1 MFDEVFLIYLLTRL
15 DGILGLTHF
24 ISMLFLMGY
33 LSVGIIMLVSH
44 IGDYT
49 GDGKVFREKTLGLIK
64 KTMFIPIIAV
74 LLSVLIPSKE
84 DVKFIIA
91 GTGLVEIA
99 KSDTAQRLGNK
110 SVQVVE
116 KYLDNLLKEDN
127 KEEKK

>member
-15 DGILGLTHF
+15 DGILYLAKT
-24 ISMLFLMGY
+24 ISMWFIIVY
-33 LSVGIIMLVSH
+33 FSVGVFMLVLH
-44 IGDYT
+44 GDDYT

-116 KYLDNLLKEDN
+116 KYLDNFLKEDN